1 MRRYKRILKE
11 PSRELRKKPTPA
23 EKALWERLRRKQI
36 GGVPFYRQKP
46 LADFVVDFFAPRAG
60 LVVEADG
67 NQHLEEGH
75 AVRDRCR
82 DQVLEQIGLR
92 VLRFSNADVLERTDE
107 VVDRIRQ
114 AVEDGDRARH

>member
-11 PSRELRKKPTPA
+11 PSRELRRKPTPA

-36 GGVPFYRQKP
+36 GGV
-46 LADFVVDFFAPRAG
+46 
-60 LVVEADG
+60 
-67 NQHLEEGH
+67 
-75 AVRDRCR
+75 
-82 DQVLEQIGLR
+82 
-92 VLRFSNADVLERTDE
+92 ERTDE